1 MDTTDRSGGLVVVE
15 VTWEQKP
22 GNRWLLRQ
30 VFELLLRDPD
40 LTDGDGALTMEPQ
53 AIPDEEGGE
62 R

>member
-1 MDTTDRSGGLVVVE
+1 MGRNRSSKLVVVE
-15 VTWEQKP
+15 VGWIEKP

-40 LTDGDGALTMEPQ
+40 LTDGDMPLTMELQ
-53 AIPDEEGGE
+53 AILDEEGGK